1 MVGKWWQLTASNV
14 LPSSGIQIQI
24 NTSIAPFIHG
34 FQQFI
39 QHCFGK
45 PQLGGGKYGT
55 IRSLHIT
62 IHARRYLIWK
72 KIRQLL
78 YPQPIETNGA
88 TKTNTKGF
96 HRERTRHPEQ
106 VPQQPKPTASPNQN
120 QLPRFTLEASTFKHV

>member
-1 MVGKWWQLTASNV
+1 MMVGKWWQLTASNV
-14 LPSSGIQIQI
+14 LPSSGIQIQF
-24 NTSIAPFIHG
+24 NTSITPFIHG
-34 FQQFI
+34 FHQFI

-55 IRSLHIT
+55 IRSPHST
-62 IHARRYLIWK
+62 IHARSYLIWK

-96 HRERTRHPEQ
+96 HRESRTNKAPRASATTTKTNRIT
-106 VPQQPKPTASPNQN
+106 QPKPTATIHGGSLNI
-120 QLPRFTLEASTFKHV
+120 